1 MLDRFLD
8 AQRGDYAAAL
18 AEVRRGRKTSHWMW
32 YIFPQIAGLGQSST
46 ARYYSIRDLEEA
58 REYYAHPVLGQRLR
72 EISGA
77 LLETATEEQEAHQEV
92 DQWTAAVRNFV
103 EHPVPKGW
111 RNGWDL
117 EKRQLYWE
125 GSYQDPVET
134 EERDAVCVAEIWRE
148 CLHGRIERIDTREQ
162 RRIAAALDSLDGWE
176 RATNVQ
182 RFKPYGRQRYW
193 RKVCQQ
199 T

>member
-1 MLDRFLD
+1 MLDHFLD

-77 LLETATEEQEAHQEV
+77 LLAL
-92 DQWTAAVRNFV
+92 R
-103 EHPVPKGW
+103 
-111 RNGWDL
+111 
-117 EKRQLYWE
+117 
-125 GSYQDPVET
+125 GSDPVAVFGGIDSMKLKSSMTLFAVAAPDDPLFQQVLDKYYSGEQ
-134 EERDAVCVAEIWRE
+134 DA
-148 CLHGRIERIDTREQ
+148 LTLRI
-162 RRIAAALDSLDGWE
+162 LGL
-176 RATNVQ
+176 
-182 RFKPYGRQRYW
+182 
-193 RKVCQQ
+193 
-199 T
+199 

>member
-8 AQRGDYAAAL
+8 AQRSDYAAAL

-77 LLETATEEQEAHQEV
+77 LLGL
-92 DQWTAAVRNFV
+92 R
-103 EHPVPKGW
+103 
-111 RNGWDL
+111 
-117 EKRQLYWE
+117 
-125 GSYQDPVET
+125 GSDPVAVFGGIDSMKLKSSMTLFAVAAPDDPIFQQVLDKYYGGEQ
-134 EERDAVCVAEIWRE
+134 DA
-148 CLHGRIERIDTREQ
+148 LTLRI
-162 RRIAAALDSLDGWE
+162 LG
-176 RATNVQ
+176 V
-182 RFKPYGRQRYW
+182 
-193 RKVCQQ
+193 
-199 T
+199 

>member
-8 AQRGDYAAAL
+8 AQRGDYAVAL

-77 LLETATEEQEAHQEV
+77 LLEL
-92 DQWTAAVRNFV
+92 R
-103 EHPVPKGW
+103 
-111 RNGWDL
+111 
-117 EKRQLYWE
+117 
-125 GSYQDPVET
+125 GSDPVAVFGGIDSMKLKSSMTLFAVAAPDDPLFQQVLDKYYGGEQ
-134 EERDAVCVAEIWRE
+134 DA
-148 CLHGRIERIDTREQ
+148 LTLRI
-162 RRIAAALDSLDGWE
+162 LG
-176 RATNVQ
+176 V
-182 RFKPYGRQRYW
+182 
-193 RKVCQQ
+193 
-199 T
+199 

>member
-72 EISGA
+72 EISGV
-77 LLETATEEQEAHQEV
+77 LLEL
-92 DQWTAAVRNFV
+92 R
-103 EHPVPKGW
+103 
-111 RNGWDL
+111 
-117 EKRQLYWE
+117 
-125 GSYQDPVET
+125 GSDPVAVFGGIDSMKLKSSMTLFAVAAPDDPLFQQVLDKYYAGEQ
-134 EERDAVCVAEIWRE
+134 DA
-148 CLHGRIERIDTREQ
+148 LTLRI
-162 RRIAAALDSLDGWE
+162 LGL
-176 RATNVQ
+176 
-182 RFKPYGRQRYW
+182 
-193 RKVCQQ
+193 
-199 T
+199 

>member
-77 LLETATEEQEAHQEV
+77 LLEL
-92 DQWTAAVRNFV
+92 W
-103 EHPVPKGW
+103 
-111 RNGWDL
+111 
-117 EKRQLYWE
+117 
-125 GSYQDPVET
+125 GSDPV
-134 EERDAVCVAEIWRE
+134 AVFGGIDSMKLKSSMTLFAMAAPDDPLFRQVLDKYYGGEQDV
-148 CLHGRIERIDTREQ
+148 LTLRI
-162 RRIAAALDSLDGWE
+162 LG
-176 RATNVQ
+176 V
-182 RFKPYGRQRYW
+182 
-193 RKVCQQ
+193 
-199 T
+199 

>member
-72 EISGA
+72 EISGV
-77 LLETATEEQEAHQEV
+77 LL
-92 DQWTAAVRNFV
+92 
-103 EHPVPKGW
+103 
-111 RNGWDL
+111 DL
-117 EKRQLYWE
+117 R
-125 GSYQDPVET
+125 GSDPVAVFGGIDSMKLKSSMTLFAVAAPDDPLFQQVLDKYYGGEQ
-134 EERDAVCVAEIWRE
+134 DA
-148 CLHGRIERIDTREQ
+148 LTLRI
-162 RRIAAALDSLDGWE
+162 LG
-176 RATNVQ
+176 V
-182 RFKPYGRQRYW
+182 
-193 RKVCQQ
+193 
-199 T
+199 

>member
-77 LLETATEEQEAHQEV
+77 LL
-92 DQWTAAVRNFV
+92 
-103 EHPVPKGW
+103 
-111 RNGWDL
+111 DL
-117 EKRQLYWE
+117 R
-125 GSYQDPVET
+125 GSDPVAVFGGIDSMKLKSSMTLFAMAAPDDPLFRQVLDKYYGGEQ
-134 EERDAVCVAEIWRE
+134 DA
-148 CLHGRIERIDTREQ
+148 LTLRI
-162 RRIAAALDSLDGWE
+162 LGL
-176 RATNVQ
+176 
-182 RFKPYGRQRYW
+182 
-193 RKVCQQ
+193 
-199 T
+199 

>member
-72 EISGA
+72 EISGG
-77 LLETATEEQEAHQEV
+77 LL
-92 DQWTAAVRNFV
+92 
-103 EHPVPKGW
+103 
-111 RNGWDL
+111 DL
-117 EKRQLYWE
+117 R
-125 GSYQDPVET
+125 GSDPVAVFGGIDSMKLKSSMTLFAVAAPDDPLFRQVLDKYYGGEQ
-134 EERDAVCVAEIWRE
+134 DA
-148 CLHGRIERIDTREQ
+148 LTLRI
-162 RRIAAALDSLDGWE
+162 LG
-176 RATNVQ
+176 V
-182 RFKPYGRQRYW
+182 
-193 RKVCQQ
+193 
-199 T
+199 

>member
-1 MLDRFLD
+1 MLDSFLN

-77 LLETATEEQEAHQEV
+77 LLEL
-92 DQWTAAVRNFV
+92 R
-103 EHPVPKGW
+103 
-111 RNGWDL
+111 
-117 EKRQLYWE
+117 
-125 GSYQDPVET
+125 GSDPVAVFGGIDSMKLKSSMTLFAVAAPDDPLFQQVLDKYYGGEQ
-134 EERDAVCVAEIWRE
+134 DA
-148 CLHGRIERIDTREQ
+148 LTLRI
-162 RRIAAALDSLDGWE
+162 LGL
-176 RATNVQ
+176 
-182 RFKPYGRQRYW
+182 
-193 RKVCQQ
+193 
-199 T
+199 

>member
-18 AEVRRGRKTSHWMW
+18 TEVRRGRKTSHWMW

-77 LLETATEEQEAHQEV
+77 LLEL
-92 DQWTAAVRNFV
+92 R
-103 EHPVPKGW
+103 
-111 RNGWDL
+111 
-117 EKRQLYWE
+117 
-125 GSYQDPVET
+125 GSDPVAVFGGIDSMKLKSSMTLFAVAAPDDPLFQQVLDKYYGGEQ
-134 EERDAVCVAEIWRE
+134 DA
-148 CLHGRIERIDTREQ
+148 LTLRI
-162 RRIAAALDSLDGWE
+162 LGL
-176 RATNVQ
+176 
-182 RFKPYGRQRYW
+182 
-193 RKVCQQ
+193 
-199 T
+199 

>member
-77 LLETATEEQEAHQEV
+77 LLAL
-92 DQWTAAVRNFV
+92 R
-103 EHPVPKGW
+103 GI
-111 RNGWDL
+111 
-117 EKRQLYWE
+117 
-125 GSYQDPVET
+125 DPV
-134 EERDAVCVAEIWRE
+134 AVF
-148 CLHGRIERIDTREQ
+148 GGIDSMKLKSSMTLF
-162 RRIAAALDSLDGWE
+162 AAAAPDDPVFQQVLD
-176 RATNVQ
+176 
-182 RFKPYGRQRYW
+182 KYYGGEQDALTLRILGL
-193 RKVCQQ
+193 
-199 T
+199 

>member
-77 LLETATEEQEAHQEV
+77 LL
-92 DQWTAAVRNFV
+92 
-103 EHPVPKGW
+103 
-111 RNGWDL
+111 DL
-117 EKRQLYWE
+117 R
-125 GSYQDPVET
+125 GSDPV
-134 EERDAVCVAEIWRE
+134 AVFGGIDSMKLKSSMTLFAVAAPDDPLFRQVLDKYYGGEQDV
-148 CLHGRIERIDTREQ
+148 LTLRI
-162 RRIAAALDSLDGWE
+162 LG
-176 RATNVQ
+176 V
-182 RFKPYGRQRYW
+182 
-193 RKVCQQ
+193 
-199 T
+199 

>member
-8 AQRGDYAAAL
+8 AQRGDYAVAL

-77 LLETATEEQEAHQEV
+77 LL
-92 DQWTAAVRNFV
+92 
-103 EHPVPKGW
+103 
-111 RNGWDL
+111 DL
-117 EKRQLYWE
+117 R
-125 GSYQDPVET
+125 GSDPVAVFGGIDSMKLKSSMTLFAVAAPDDPIFQQVLDKYYGGEQ
-134 EERDAVCVAEIWRE
+134 DA
-148 CLHGRIERIDTREQ
+148 LTLRI
-162 RRIAAALDSLDGWE
+162 LG
-176 RATNVQ
+176 V
-182 RFKPYGRQRYW
+182 
-193 RKVCQQ
+193 
-199 T
+199 

>member
-77 LLETATEEQEAHQEV
+77 LL
-92 DQWTAAVRNFV
+92 
-103 EHPVPKGW
+103 
-111 RNGWDL
+111 DL
-117 EKRQLYWE
+117 R
-125 GSYQDPVET
+125 GSDPVAVFGGIDSMKLKSSMTLFAVAAPDDPIFQQVLDKYYGGEQ
-134 EERDAVCVAEIWRE
+134 DA
-148 CLHGRIERIDTREQ
+148 LTLRI
-162 RRIAAALDSLDGWE
+162 LG
-176 RATNVQ
+176 V
-182 RFKPYGRQRYW
+182 
-193 RKVCQQ
+193 
-199 T
+199 

>member
-77 LLETATEEQEAHQEV
+77 LLEL
-92 DQWTAAVRNFV
+92 R
-103 EHPVPKGW
+103 
-111 RNGWDL
+111 
-117 EKRQLYWE
+117 
-125 GSYQDPVET
+125 GSDPVAVFGGIDSMKLKSSMTLFAVAAPDDPLFQQVLDKYYSGEQ
-134 EERDAVCVAEIWRE
+134 DA
-148 CLHGRIERIDTREQ
+148 LTLRI
-162 RRIAAALDSLDGWE
+162 LGL
-176 RATNVQ
+176 
-182 RFKPYGRQRYW
+182 
-193 RKVCQQ
+193 
-199 T
+199 

>member
-72 EISGA
+72 EISSA
-77 LLETATEEQEAHQEV
+77 LLEL
-92 DQWTAAVRNFV
+92 R
-103 EHPVPKGW
+103 
-111 RNGWDL
+111 
-117 EKRQLYWE
+117 
-125 GSYQDPVET
+125 GSDPVAVFGGIDSMKLKSSMTLFAVAAPDDPLFQQVLDKYYGGEQ
-134 EERDAVCVAEIWRE
+134 DA
-148 CLHGRIERIDTREQ
+148 LTLRI
-162 RRIAAALDSLDGWE
+162 LGL
-176 RATNVQ
+176 
-182 RFKPYGRQRYW
+182 
-193 RKVCQQ
+193 
-199 T
+199 

>member
-77 LLETATEEQEAHQEV
+77 LLEL
-92 DQWTAAVRNFV
+92 R
-103 EHPVPKGW
+103 
-111 RNGWDL
+111 
-117 EKRQLYWE
+117 
-125 GSYQDPVET
+125 GSDPVAVFGGIDSMKLKSSMT
-134 EERDAVCVAEIWRE
+134 LFALAAPDDPLFQQVLDKYYGGERDA
-148 CLHGRIERIDTREQ
+148 LTLRI
-162 RRIAAALDSLDGWE
+162 LG
-176 RATNVQ
+176 V
-182 RFKPYGRQRYW
+182 
-193 RKVCQQ
+193 
-199 T
+199 

>member
-1 MLDRFLD
+1 MLDSFLN

-77 LLETATEEQEAHQEV
+77 LLEL
-92 DQWTAAVRNFV
+92 R
-103 EHPVPKGW
+103 
-111 RNGWDL
+111 
-117 EKRQLYWE
+117 
-125 GSYQDPVET
+125 GSDPVAVFGGIDSMKLKSSMTLFAVAAPDDPLFQQVLDKYYGGEQ
-134 EERDAVCVAEIWRE
+134 DA
-148 CLHGRIERIDTREQ
+148 LTLRI
-162 RRIAAALDSLDGWE
+162 LG
-176 RATNVQ
+176 V
-182 RFKPYGRQRYW
+182 
-193 RKVCQQ
+193 
-199 T
+199 

>member
-77 LLETATEEQEAHQEV
+77 LL
-92 DQWTAAVRNFV
+92 
-103 EHPVPKGW
+103 
-111 RNGWDL
+111 DL
-117 EKRQLYWE
+117 R
-125 GSYQDPVET
+125 GSDPVAVFGGIDSMKLKSSMTLFAVAAPDDPLFQQVLDKYYGGEQ
-134 EERDAVCVAEIWRE
+134 DA
-148 CLHGRIERIDTREQ
+148 LTLRI
-162 RRIAAALDSLDGWE
+162 LG
-176 RATNVQ
+176 V
-182 RFKPYGRQRYW
+182 
-193 RKVCQQ
+193 
-199 T
+199 

>member
-77 LLETATEEQEAHQEV
+77 LLAL
-92 DQWTAAVRNFV
+92 R
-103 EHPVPKGW
+103 GI
-111 RNGWDL
+111 
-117 EKRQLYWE
+117 
-125 GSYQDPVET
+125 DPV
-134 EERDAVCVAEIWRE
+134 AVF
-148 CLHGRIERIDTREQ
+148 GGIDSMKLKSSMTLF
-162 RRIAAALDSLDGWE
+162 AAAAPDDPVFQQVLD
-176 RATNVQ
+176 
-182 RFKPYGRQRYW
+182 KYYGGEQDALTLRILG
-193 RKVCQQ
+193 V
-199 T
+199 

>member
-72 EISGA
+72 EICGVLLA
-77 LLETATEEQEAHQEV
+77 L
-92 DQWTAAVRNFV
+92 RGN
-103 EHPVPKGW
+103 
-111 RNGWDL
+111 
-117 EKRQLYWE
+117 
-125 GSYQDPVET
+125 DPVAVFGGIDSMKLKSSMTLFAVAAPDDPLFQQVLDKYYGGEQ
-134 EERDAVCVAEIWRE
+134 DA
-148 CLHGRIERIDTREQ
+148 LTLRI
-162 RRIAAALDSLDGWE
+162 LGL
-176 RATNVQ
+176 
-182 RFKPYGRQRYW
+182 
-193 RKVCQQ
+193 
-199 T
+199 

>member
-77 LLETATEEQEAHQEV
+77 LLV
-92 DQWTAAVRNFV
+92 LR
-103 EHPVPKGW
+103 
-111 RNGWDL
+111 
-117 EKRQLYWE
+117 
-125 GSYQDPVET
+125 GSDPVAVFGGIDSMKLKSSMTLFAVAAPDDPLFQQVLDKYYAGEQ
-134 EERDAVCVAEIWRE
+134 DA
-148 CLHGRIERIDTREQ
+148 LTLRI
-162 RRIAAALDSLDGWE
+162 LGL
-176 RATNVQ
+176 
-182 RFKPYGRQRYW
+182 
-193 RKVCQQ
+193 
-199 T
+199 

>member
-8 AQRGDYAAAL
+8 AQRGDYAVAL

-77 LLETATEEQEAHQEV
+77 LL
-92 DQWTAAVRNFV
+92 
-103 EHPVPKGW
+103 
-111 RNGWDL
+111 DL
-117 EKRQLYWE
+117 R
-125 GSYQDPVET
+125 GSDPV
-134 EERDAVCVAEIWRE
+134 AVFGGIDSMKLKSSMTLFAVAAPDDPLFRQVLDKYYGGEQDV
-148 CLHGRIERIDTREQ
+148 LTLRI
-162 RRIAAALDSLDGWE
+162 LG
-176 RATNVQ
+176 V
-182 RFKPYGRQRYW
+182 
-193 RKVCQQ
+193 
-199 T
+199 

>member
-18 AEVRRGRKTSHWMW
+18 AEVRRGRKNSHWMW

-77 LLETATEEQEAHQEV
+77 LLEL
-92 DQWTAAVRNFV
+92 R
-103 EHPVPKGW
+103 
-111 RNGWDL
+111 
-117 EKRQLYWE
+117 
-125 GSYQDPVET
+125 GSDPVAVFGGIDSMKLKSSMTLFALAAPDDPLFQQVLDKYYGGEQ
-134 EERDAVCVAEIWRE
+134 DA
-148 CLHGRIERIDTREQ
+148 LTLRI
-162 RRIAAALDSLDGWE
+162 LGL
-176 RATNVQ
+176 
-182 RFKPYGRQRYW
+182 
-193 RKVCQQ
+193 
-199 T
+199 

>member
-72 EISGA
+72 EISGV
-77 LLETATEEQEAHQEV
+77 LLEL
-92 DQWTAAVRNFV
+92 R
-103 EHPVPKGW
+103 
-111 RNGWDL
+111 
-117 EKRQLYWE
+117 
-125 GSYQDPVET
+125 GSDPVAVFGGIDSMKLKSSMTLFAVAAPDDPLFQQVLDKYYGGEQ
-134 EERDAVCVAEIWRE
+134 DA
-148 CLHGRIERIDTREQ
+148 LTLRI
-162 RRIAAALDSLDGWE
+162 LGLS
-176 RATNVQ
+176 
-182 RFKPYGRQRYW
+182 
-193 RKVCQQ
+193 
-199 T
+199 

>member
-1 MLDRFLD
+1 MLDRFLE

-77 LLETATEEQEAHQEV
+77 LLEL
-92 DQWTAAVRNFV
+92 R
-103 EHPVPKGW
+103 
-111 RNGWDL
+111 
-117 EKRQLYWE
+117 
-125 GSYQDPVET
+125 GSDPV
-134 EERDAVCVAEIWRE
+134 AVFGGIDSMKLKSSMTLFAVAAP
-148 CLHGRIERIDTREQ
+148 D
-162 RRIAAALDSLDGWE
+162 DSLFQQVLD
-176 RATNVQ
+176 
-182 RFKPYGRQRYW
+182 KYYGGEQDTLTL
-193 RKVCQQ
+193 CILGL
-199 T
+199 

>member
-77 LLETATEEQEAHQEV
+77 LL
-92 DQWTAAVRNFV
+92 
-103 EHPVPKGW
+103 
-111 RNGWDL
+111 DL
-117 EKRQLYWE
+117 R
-125 GSYQDPVET
+125 GSDPV
-134 EERDAVCVAEIWRE
+134 AVFGGIDSMKLKSSMTLFSVAAPDDPLFQQVLDKYYGGEQDV
-148 CLHGRIERIDTREQ
+148 LTLRI
-162 RRIAAALDSLDGWE
+162 LG
-176 RATNVQ
+176 V
-182 RFKPYGRQRYW
+182 
-193 RKVCQQ
+193 
-199 T
+199 